1 MIVAVPSEFVGAS
14 LKALPPIPADV
25 PLVSAT
31 KGLDPE
37 RHLRM
42 SELIAE
48 RFPDARVAVLS
59 GPTFAREVAL
69 GRPTAAVI
77 ASRDDTLAALLQR
90 RLGTREFRL
99 YANRDVTGVELGGAL
114 KNVMA
119 IATGIADGLG
129 LGENARAALITRG
142 LAEMTRL
149 AVALGAVSGTLAGLA
164 GMGDLVLTCT
174 GSLSRNR
181 QLGMA
186 LAKGESAASV
196 ERETR
201 MIAEGARTVTSALAL
216 ARRYAVSLPICHEVG
231 AVLFEG
237 KAPAGSAGLP
247 PGAARQAGGSLA
259 DAGAAKGPGR
269 RTLGHHRDG
278 SRPAAVRLRR
288 RARPTARL
296 RLRVLRRAR
305 RRRPRPRFWPG
316 RRPNAAPNGP
326 GWTYR
331 VVPNKFPALRI
342 EGDLDPAGE
351 GLFDKMTG
359 VGAHEV
365 VIETPDHGASLAT
378 LPADAVA
385 DVLLAFR
392 ERVLDLKK
400 DPRFAYVLGV
410 QEPRRGG
417 RRVARASAFPADRDA
432 HHSDHGVGRARRF
445 GPVLRA
451 QGALRLVRP
460 AAAGAPRRPAPHPG
474 IAGLRGGGAVRA
486 AVSVR
491 DVDPARAASGGLRGL
506 QRGGAAR
513 PGRPRSATSSIV

>member
-1 MIVAVPSEFVGAS
+1 VSVAVIGGGSWGTALAIHAARSGSPVRLWAREREVVDGIRARRRSPWYLTDINVPTAVEPTQDQAEALAGATVVIVAIPSEFVGAS

-59 GPTFAREVAL
+59 GPREVAL

-99 YANRDVTGVELGGAL
+99 YANRDVAGVELGGAL
-114 KNVMA
+114 KNIMA

-216 ARRYAVSLPICHEVG
+216 ARRYSVSLPICHEVG
-231 AVLFEG
+231 AVLFDG
-237 KAPAGSAGLP
+237 KAPAE
-247 PGAARQAGGSLA
+247 
-259 DAGAAKGPGR
+259 
-269 RTLGHHRDG
+269 
-278 SRPAAVRLRR
+278 
-288 RARPTARL
+288 
-296 RLRVLRRAR
+296 
-305 RRRPRPRFWPG
+305 
-316 RRPNAAPNGP
+316 
-326 GWTYR
+326 
-331 VVPNKFPALRI
+331 AL
-342 EGDLDPAGE
+342 
-351 GLFDKMTG
+351 
-359 VGAHEV
+359 
-365 VIETPDHGASLAT
+365 ASL
-378 LPADAVA
+378 LERPVK
-385 DVLLAFR
+385 R
-392 ERVLDLKK
+392 E
-400 DPRFAYVLGV
+400 
-410 QEPRRGG
+410 
-417 RRVARASAFPADRDA
+417 DR
-432 HHSDHGVGRARRF
+432 
-445 GPVLRA
+445 
-451 QGALRLVRP
+451 
-460 AAAGAPRRPAPHPG
+460 
-474 IAGLRGGGAVRA
+474 
-486 AVSVR
+486 
-491 DVDPARAASGGLRGL
+491 
-506 QRGGAAR
+506 
-513 PGRPRSATSSIV
+513 